1 MYFSDITGKINFLSA
16 LITHFKNQPI
26 SFVDF
31 DTSFSSYIQTNVLN
45 FSSDILSNL
54 NIFLPIAENIH
65 IIFNNILNSL
75 SNNSILILDSL
86 NGLIDFM
93 NISNLKTSK
102 NSNIF
107 HLKNRS
113 RYKSAGYHSLVI
125 LFLLLK
131 KIDNNQI
138 PIFIT
143 SYQPYAILK
152 NMMNELLTNVDYLPN
167 HFFKISDL
175 VLFLDFIEK
184 YNKTGLTILKK
195 NIDQSNTIKQKNNV
209 FYPYSR
215 WYYYNFF
222 RL

>member
-16 LITHFKNQPI
+16 LITHFKNRPV

-31 DTSFSSYIQTNVLN
+31 DTIFSSYIQTNVLH
-45 FSSDILSNL
+45 FSLDSLSNL
-54 NIFLPIAENIH
+54 NIFLPVAENIH
-65 IIFNNILNSL
+65 IIFNNIINSL

-86 NGLIDFM
+86 NGLIDYINMF
-93 NISNLKTSK
+93 NLKTFK
-102 NSNIF
+102 NSDIF
-107 HLKNRS
+107 HIKNRS

-131 KIDNNQI
+131 KIENNQI

-143 SYQPYAILK
+143 SYRPYDILK
-152 NMMNELLTNVDYLPN
+152 NMMNELLTNDEYSPN
-167 HFFKISDL
+167 HFFKMSDL
-175 VLFLDFIEK
+175 VLFLDFIK
-184 YNKTGLTILKK
+184 KDNKTGLTILKK
-195 NIDQSNTIKQKNNV
+195 NIDEINTTNQKNDV

>member
-1 MYFSDITGKINFLSA
+1 MYFSEITGKINFLCA
-16 LITHFKNQPI
+16 LITHFKNRPI

-31 DTSFSSYIQTNVLN
+31 DTSFSSYVQTNVLN
-45 FSSDILSNL
+45 FSSDTLSNL
-54 NIFLPIAENIH
+54 NIFLPVAENIH

-102 NSNIF
+102 NSIF

-113 RYKSAGYHSLVI
+113 RYKLAGYHSLVI

-138 PIFIT
+138 PIIIT

-184 YNKTGLTILKK
+184 DNKTGLTILKK
-195 NIDQSNTIKQKNNV
+195 NIDESNTIKQKNNV

-215 WYYYNFF
+215 WFYYNFF
-222 RL
+222 KL